1 MNLAGSCNTVID
13 LGKDDNLQ
21 GVSLSDR
28 EQISH
33 LSKNGRNRHKAALVF
48 SGSLASKA
56 CRPTGRADLT
66 VSQSLTIGPSVVGQ
80 MPGAKKKIQFLDPH
94 CFSVSYQTAITFL
107 MSEVFLFSFV
117 PGISAPP
124 APCTSTVHL
133 MCTGNA
139 LDALE
144 AFLF

>member
-21 GVSLSDR
+21 EVSLSDR

-56 CRPTGRADLT
+56 CRPTGRAGLRSASRLIS

-94 CFSVSYQTAITFL
+94 CSSVSYQTAITFL
-107 MSEVFLFSFV
+107 MSEVFLFSV
-117 PGISAPP
+117 SLVYQLP
-124 APCTSTVHL
+124 L
-133 MCTGNA
+133 
-139 LDALE
+139 LLE
-144 AFLF
+144 GKGQGGRE